1 MKKLTKTL
9 LVVCCIGLAAACAS
23 SPPPAELISERP
35 YKTVQLLTVY
45 SPAIADNLNG
55 EKAERYV
62 TVYLP
67 PDYHSSDRSYPVVYF
82 LHGYTLS
89 VFEIV
94 NYAPDILNSYFKKN
108 SEEAFILVGIDG
120 RNKYGGSFWVNS
132 PITGNWADH
141 AVREVPS
148 IINAH
153 YRTKSGPK
161 NTGISGFSMGGFAA
175 LNLGMRHP
183 NIFGHIYAVGPALH
197 MEPIEPEEGMWM
209 KAMICA
215 FAPETILNE
224 TGRGADQVEIAH
236 YVDHLVP
243 DQSFCSA
250 LDQKYGISSLTE
262 LVTQYSSFNDSSQ
275 RITIEYGKY
284 DRNRYIQIGSESFSD
299 LLTKEGI
306 PHKLTVFNGGHVASP
321 RIEPSF
327 LPFFVEGF
335 TQE

>member
-1 MKKLTKTL
+1 MKKCIKLFL
-9 LVVCCIGLAAACAS
+9 MVCSIGLIAACAS

-82 LHGYTLS
+82 LHGYALS
-89 VFEIV
+89 AFEIV
-94 NYAPDILNSYFKKN
+94 NYVPDILNSYFKKN
-108 SEEAFILVGIDG
+108 PEEAFILVGIDG

-148 IINAH
+148 LINAH
-153 YRTKSGPK
+153 YRIKTGPE

-175 LNLGMRHP
+175 INLGMLHP
-183 NIFGHIYAVGPALH
+183 DIFGYIHAIGPALR
-197 MEPIEPEEGMWM
+197 MEPIEPEVDMRM
-209 KAMICA
+209 KAIICA
-215 FAPETILNE
+215 SAPEYILKAV
-224 TGRGADQVEIAH
+224 GRDADQRELTQYITQ
-236 YVDHLVP
+236 LVP
-243 DQSFCSA
+243 DDEICA
-250 LDQKYGISSLTE
+250 LLDQNYGRSYLTD
-262 LVTQYSSFNDSSQ
+262 LVTEYAQTQDVTQ
-275 RITIEYGKY
+275 RISLEYGKS
-284 DRNRYIQIGSESFSD
+284 DRYRYIRIGSQRFSE
-299 LLTKEGI
+299 LLKENGI
-306 PHKLTVFNGGHVASP
+306 PHELTVFDGGHAASA

-327 LPFFVEGF
+327 LPFFVGGF
-335 TQE
+335 RQD

>member
-1 MKKLTKTL
+1 MCFIRL
-9 LVVCCIGLAAACAS
+9 IAACAS

-35 YKTVQLLTVY
+35 YKTVQLVTVY

-67 PDYHSSDRSYPVVYF
+67 PDYYSSDRSYPVVYF

-108 SEEAFILVGIDG
+108 PEEAFILVGIDG

-141 AVREVPS
+141 AVKEVPS
-148 IINAH
+148 LINAH
-153 YRTKSGPK
+153 YRTKTGPE

-175 LNLGMRHP
+175 INLGMLHP
-183 NIFGHIYAVGPALH
+183 DLFGHIHSIGPALR

-209 KAMICA
+209 KAMVCA
-215 FAPETILNE
+215 FVPEGIFE
-224 TGRGADQVEIAH
+224 VTGKEADQRALAQYIT
-236 YVDHLVP
+236 HLVP
-243 DQSFCSA
+243 DDEICA
-250 LDQKYGISSLTE
+250 LLDQYYGRSYLTG
-262 LVTQYSSFNDSSQ
+262 LVTEYAQTHDVTQ
-275 RITIEYGKY
+275 RISIEYGKF
-284 DRNRYIQIGSESFSD
+284 DRNRYIRIGSQRFSE
-299 LLTKEGI
+299 LLKENGI
-306 PHKLTVFNGGHVASP
+306 PHDLTVFDGGHAASV

-327 LPFFVEGF
+327 LPFFVGGF
-335 TQE
+335 RQD

>member
-1 MKKLTKTL
+1 MKECIKLFL
-9 LVVCCIGLAAACAS
+9 LACVISFVCACAS
-23 SPPPAELISERP
+23 PPPPAELLSERP

-55 EKAERYV
+55 EKAERNM

-67 PDYHSSDRSYPVVYF
+67 PGYHESDRSYPVVYF

-94 NYAPDILNSYFKKN
+94 NYAPDILNSYFKQN
-108 SEEAFILVGIDG
+108 PEEAFILVGIDG

-153 YRTKSGPK
+153 YRTKTGPK

-175 LNLGMRHP
+175 INLGMLHP
-183 NIFGHIYAVGPALH
+183 DIFGHIHSIGPALH

-209 KAMICA
+209 KAMVCA
-215 FAPETILNE
+215 FVPESILE
-224 TGRGADQVEIAH
+224 VTGKEADQRELAQYITQ
-236 YVDHLVP
+236 LVP
-243 DQSFCSA
+243 DETICSR
-250 LDQKYGISSLTE
+250 LDKNYGRSYLTN
-262 LVTQYSSFNDSSQ
+262 LVTEYSKTDASSQ
-275 RITIEYGKY
+275 KISIEYGKY
-284 DRNRYIQIGSESFSD
+284 DRNRYIRIGSQRFSE
-299 LLTKEGI
+299 LLKKNGI
-306 PHKLTVFNGGHVASP
+306 PHELTVFNGGHAASV

-327 LPFFVEGF
+327 LPFFIECF
-335 TQE
+335 SSK